1 MKSSRNIILLTLF
14 ALLAIIIV
22 SCSNNSFDSLSDD
35 EIVALLESYVW
46 RTHNDRWPT
55 DVFIEVKGDCGRG
68 ESLSA
73 DLKNKNIDAVW
84 FVRYNYTFAETP
96 DATGNGFNY
105 TEDTAIINKS
115 DSHLWVE
122 ASEGCP

>member
-1 MKSSRNIILLTLF
+1 MKSSLNLIRIILF

-22 SCSNNSFDSLSDD
+22 SCSNKSYDSLSDED
-35 EIVALLESYVW
+35 IVAMLESYV
-46 RTHNDRWPT
+46 NDTYNRWPT
-55 DVFIEVKGDCGRG
+55 DVFIEAEGDCGRG

-73 DLKNKNIDAVW
+73 ESKNKNIDAVW

-96 DATGNGFNY
+96 DATANGFNY

-115 DSHLWVE
+115 DSHFWVE

>member
-1 MKSSRNIILLTLF
+1 MKSNRILTRIFLL
-14 ALLAIIIV
+14 ALLAIILV
-22 SCSNNSFDSLSDD
+22 SCSNNSYDSLSDEEMVD
-35 EIVALLESYVW
+35 LLYPYV
-46 RTHNDRWPT
+46 NDTYNRWPT
-55 DVFIEVKGDCGRG
+55 DVFIEVRGDCGRG

-73 DLKNKNIDAVW
+73 ESKNKNIDAVW

-96 DATGNGFNY
+96 DATSKGFNY

-115 DSHLWVE
+115 DSNFWVE